1 MKGTKTGKTKYDAI
15 VIGSGPNGLA
25 AAITLIRE
33 GFSVKVIEAADTVG
47 GGTRTKELTLP
58 GFKHDICSA
67 IHPMAKTSPFL
78 RSLPLEEY
86 GLEWV
91 YPEYPLAHPLD
102 DEPAAVL
109 HRSFSETVDSLGDD
123 GNAYQKL
130 FEPLVQNWDRL
141 APQLLG
147 PLSFIPDT
155 PLLMAKFGLKAL
167 QSAEGLALSTFSTAR
182 AKALF
187 AGLAA
192 HSILPLDKLS
202 TSAIGLVLGAV
213 GHVENWPYPKGG
225 SHAITRAMA
234 DYFRDQGGEIETGRH
249 ITSLAEL
256 PTSKVILFNTTPLQ
270 LLEIAGDVV
279 PSGYAKKLNKF
290 EYGSGVFKIDLAL
303 DEPVPWQDEA
313 CRKAGTVHV
322 GGTLEQI
329 VSSEQC
335 LENNT
340 HTNKPYV
347 LVAQQSLF
355 DDARAPEGK
364 HTCWAYCHVP
374 SGSTKDMTEPILN
387 QIERFAPGF
396 RDTIIG
402 QHTMNTQAMHGY
414 NPNYI
419 GGDING
425 GKQDITQLFTRP
437 ARLFDPYHVPGTNMY
452 LSSSSTPPGGG
463 VHGMCGYHAAQSVL
477 KWFS

>member
-1 MKGTKTGKTKYDAI
+1 MKGTKTREAKYDAV

-25 AAITLIRE
+25 AAITMARE
-33 GFSVKVIEAADTVG
+33 GLSVKVFEASETIG
-47 GGTRTKELTLP
+47 GGTRTQGLTLP
-58 GFKHDICSA
+58 GFRHDVCSA

-78 RSLPLEEY
+78 KSLPLEEY
-86 GLEWV
+86 GLKWI

-102 DEPAAVL
+102 GESPAVL
-109 HRSFSETVDSLGDD
+109 HRSFSDTVASLGKD
-123 GNAYQKL
+123 GPAYRKL
-130 FEPLVQNWDRL
+130 FEPLVQNWESL

-147 PLSFIPDT
+147 PFSPVPKT
-155 PLLMAKFGLKAL
+155 PLLMARFGLKAL
-167 QSAEGLALSTFSTAR
+167 QSAEGLAQSTFSTER

-192 HSILPLDKLS
+192 HSILPLDKIS

-213 GHVENWPYPKGG
+213 GHVENWPFPEGG

-234 DYFRDQGGEIETGRH
+234 EHLKTLGGEIETSRH

-256 PTSKVILFNTTPLQ
+256 PTSKVIFFNTTPAQ
-270 LLEIAGDVV
+270 LLDIAGDYV
-279 PSGYAKKLNKF
+279 PSKYAGKVSNF
-290 EYGSGVFKIDLAL
+290 EYGAGVFKIDLAL
-303 DEPVPWQDEA
+303 DEPIPWKDEA

-322 GGTLEQI
+322 GGTLEEI
-329 VSSEQC
+329 VASEQC
-335 LENNT
+335 LKTGRHSE
-340 HTNKPYV
+340 KPYV

-355 DDARAPEGK
+355 DDTRAPEGK

-374 SGSTKDMTEPILN
+374 AGSTKDMTEPILN

-396 RDTIIG
+396 RDVIIG
-402 QHTMNTQAMHGY
+402 QYTMNTRAMHDY

-425 GKQDITQLFTRP
+425 GRQDITQLFTRP
-437 ARLFDPYHVPGTNMY
+437 AGLFDPYNVPGTNMY
-452 LSSSSTPPGGG
+452 ISSSSTPPGGG
-463 VHGMCGYHAAQSVL
+463 VHGMCGYHAAQSAL
-477 KWFS
+477 KEFG

>member
-1 MKGTKTGKTKYDAI
+1 MKGTKTRETKYDAV

-25 AAITLIRE
+25 AAITMARE
-33 GFSVKVIEAADTVG
+33 GLSVKVFEAADTVG

-86 GLEWV
+86 GLEWI

-102 DEPAAVL
+102 NEPAAVL
-109 HRSFSETVDSLGDD
+109 YRSLSETVKSLGND
-123 GNAYQKL
+123 GRSYQKL
-130 FEPLVQNWDRL
+130 FEPLVQNWNKL

-147 PLSFIPDT
+147 PLSLLPDT
-155 PLLMAKFGLKAL
+155 PLLMARFGLKAL
-167 QSAEGLALSTFSTAR
+167 QSAESLAGSYFSTPR
-182 AKALF
+182 AQALF

-225 SHAITRAMA
+225 SQAITNTMA
-234 DYFRDQGGEIETGRH
+234 DYFKDLGGEIETGRR
-249 ITSLAEL
+249 INSLAEL
-256 PTSKVILFNTTPLQ
+256 PTSKTILFNTTPAQ
-270 LLEIAGDVV
+270 LLDIAGDYV
-279 PSGYAKKLNKF
+279 PSGYAGKLKKFK
-290 EYGSGVFKIDLAL
+290 YGAGVFKIDLAL
-303 DEPVPWQDEA
+303 SEPIPWKDEA
-313 CRKAGTVHV
+313 CRKAGTVHA
-322 GGTLEQI
+322 GGTLEEI
-329 VSSEQC
+329 VNSEQC
-335 LENNT
+335 LENNS
-340 HTNKPYV
+340 HPEKPYV

-355 DDARAPEGK
+355 DETRAPKGK

-396 RDTIIG
+396 RDLIIG
-402 QHTMNTQAMHGY
+402 QHTMNTQAMQNY

-437 ARLFDPYHVPGTNMY
+437 AGLFDPYHVPDTNMY

-463 VHGMCGYHAAQSVL
+463 VHGMCGYHAAQSAL
-477 KWFS
+477 KQFR